1 MHKSEFLTY
10 LQNLKKYSS
19 HTINSYAHDLNQF
32 YSFCQENKYLM
43 EENEVI
49 SDGRVIR
56 RWINNLSGEGISAVS
71 INRKISC
78 LNSYYNYL
86 IHEGF
91 INKSPLVK
99 IIRPRVSKKLPE
111 FIREDN
117 IKKLLDSDI
126 FQDDFTGIRDKLIIE
141 LLYSTGI
148 RRAELIGIKSGDID
162 LRAKTIKV
170 TGKRNKQRII
180 PFPSTLK
187 DLVEK
192 YLILR
197 DRIENRED
205 FLIITE
211 SGKGVYPNLI
221 YRVVRKYIS
230 MISTGRKRSPHVLR
244 HSYATHLLNNG
255 ADINAVKELLGHANL
270 SATQVYT
277 HNTFEKLNRIYK
289 QAHPRAKK

>member
-10 LQNLKKYSS
+10 LQNIKKYSS

-32 YSFCQENKYLM
+32 YSFCLENKYLM

-56 RWINNLSGEGISAVS
+56 RWINNLSGDGKSAVS

-91 INKSPLVK
+91 IDKSPLVK

-126 FQDDFTGIRDKLIIE
+126 FQDDFTGIRDKLIID

-162 LRAKTIKV
+162 IKAKTIKV

-187 DLVEK
+187 DLAEK

-197 DRIENRED
+197 DRIEKRED
-205 FLIITE
+205 FLIITK

>member
-1 MHKSEFLTY
+1 MHKTEFLTY

-32 YSFCQENKYLM
+32 YSFCLENKYLL
-43 EENEVI
+43 EEDEII

-56 RWINNLSGEGISAVS
+56 KWINNLSGQGLSAIS

-78 LNSYYNYL
+78 LNSFFNFL

-91 INKSPLVK
+91 INKSPLVR
-99 IIRPRVSKKLPE
+99 IIRPKVTKKLPE
-111 FIREDN
+111 FIREEN
-117 IKKLLDSDI
+117 IKTLLDSDI
-126 FQDDFTGIRDKLIIE
+126 FQDDFTDLRDKLIIE

-148 RRAELIGIKSGDID
+148 RRAELIGLKTGDID
-162 LRAKTIKV
+162 LIARTIKV
-170 TGKRNKQRII
+170 TGKGNKQRII
-180 PFPSTLK
+180 PFPKILK

-192 YLILR
+192 YLIFR
-197 DRIENRED
+197 DTIQNCED

-221 YRVVRKYIS
+221 YRVVKKYIS
-230 MISTGRKRSPHVLR
+230 MISTGKKRSPHVLR

>member
-1 MHKSEFLTY
+1 R
-10 LQNLKKYSS
+10 
-19 HTINSYAHDLNQF
+19 
-32 YSFCQENKYLM
+32 
-43 EENEVI
+43 EE
-49 SDGRVIR
+49 
-56 RWINNLSGEGISAVS
+56 
-71 INRKISC
+71 
-78 LNSYYNYL
+78 
-86 IHEGF
+86 
-91 INKSPLVK
+91 
-99 IIRPRVSKKLPE
+99 
-111 FIREDN
+111 N

-126 FQDDFTGIRDKLIIE
+126 FRDDFTDIRDKLIID

-162 LRAKTIKV
+162 LKARTIKV

-255 ADINAVKELLGHANL
+255 ADIKAVKELLGHANL